1 MPIDNPNPS
10 EPAPS
15 TILLVEPD
23 ILVRITI
30 ADYLRSCGYKVFEG
44 VTADDVVTV
53 LGTGHKIDIVLVEVL
68 LSGSMDGFALAQ
80 WVRKKHPGVDVVL
93 TSGIAKAAEQAADLC
108 DEGPLEKPYHPQEL
122 VGRINILRER
132 PRTAPQA

>member
-1 MPIDNPNPS
+1 MPTDNPNPS

-53 LGTGHKIDIVLVEVL
+53 LGTEYKIDFVLVEVL

-80 WVRKKHPGVDVVL
+80 WIRQNHPGVDVVL
-93 TSGIAKAAEQAADLC
+93 TSGIAKAAQQAADLC
-108 DEGPLEKPYHPQEL
+108 DEGPLEKPHHPRE
-122 VGRINILRER
+122 VVRRINILRER
-132 PRTAPQA
+132 RRTASQA